1 MKCPK
6 CGFEI
11 QENLP
16 FCPKCG
22 VDLDEY
28 TAAEEAVG
36 TRELGE
42 SRSEEGEFS
51 LTGEEPVRNHY
62 YEPEPSKVRF
72 YQKTWLIGLALIFF
86 WPIGVILMW
95 KFAKWNKIVKII
107 ISILCVF
114 ALIGLFTGNDNQSAD
129 TSDSSSVIEEV
140 DDTASGSGYGIKG
153 SNATE
158 IMNTLKEE
166 YGIELDADPLDPSI
180 NEGVE
185 QLDYY
190 TEGDNWYEI
199 DMEVADKSVL
209 CAEFTTNVKDLD
221 YLKRSIELIASNKDD
236 VEKIEEWFDNSIN
249 AEMSYEELDSVN
261 ESFECDNVDYSIGTI
276 VGEDYQTKEPYARVS
291 LSVWSIPYR
300 ENVASNH

>member
-72 YQKTWLIGLALIFF
+72 YQKTWLIVLALIFF

-114 ALIGLFTGNDNQSAD
+114 ALIGLFTGNNNESAD
-129 TSDSSSVIEEV
+129 TSDSSPAIEETSDIDSSEETKKDAGKATIEMKEGYNKLQSLYLQI
-140 DDTASGSGYGIKG
+140 DDSF
-153 SNATE
+153 TE
-158 IMNTLKEE
+158 DKITKIVEDNDLYMESYSVAGAGMYQIDISETEGTMGAGAETWYQFDTDSIHLTLFADEDRGNTVYVFSKD
-166 YGIELDADPLDPSI
+166 YYVIDNMMSVNYTFYDSEL
-180 NEGVE
+180 
-185 QLDYY
+185 Y
-190 TEGDNWYEI
+190 TEGSIPGYSGGTHETI
-199 DMEVADKSVL
+199 DDWE
-209 CAEFTTNVKDLD
+209 
-221 YLKRSIELIASNKDD
+221 SIEDALKYAL
-236 VEKIEEWFDNSIN
+236 
-249 AEMSYEELDSVN
+249 SYE
-261 ESFECDNVDYSIGTI
+261 
-276 VGEDYQTKEPYARVS
+276 K
-291 LSVWSIPYR
+291 
-300 ENVASNH
+300 

>member
-1 MKCPK
+1 MRCPK
-6 CGFEI
+6 CGLEI

-16 FCPKCG
+16 YCPKCG
-22 VDLDEY
+22 ADLDEN
-28 TAAEEAVG
+28 TAATKAEDTRIVEEA
-36 TRELGE
+36 
-42 SRSEEGEFS
+42 RSEKGEFS
-51 LTGEEPVRNHY
+51 LTGEDSMRNYHFD
-62 YEPEPSKVRF
+62 PEPPKVKF
-72 YQKTWLIGLALIFF
+72 YQKTWLIVLALIFF
-86 WPIGVILMW
+86 WPLGVFLMW
-95 KFAKWNKIVKII
+95 KFSKWNKIVKII

-114 ALIGLFTGNDNQSAD
+114 ALIGLFTGNDDQSAD
-129 TSDSSSVIEEV
+129 TSNDSAAIEEDAIDSS
-140 DDTASGSGYGIKG
+140 SGYGIKD
-153 SNATE
+153 SNAKE

-221 YLKRSIELIASNKDD
+221 YLKRAIELTAPNKDNI
-236 VEKIEEWFDNSIN
+236 EKIEKWFDASIN
-249 AEMSYEELDSVN
+249 ADMSYEELDEVN
-261 ESFECDNVDYSIGTI
+261 ESFECDDVDYTIGTI
-276 VGEDYQTKEPYARVS
+276 VGEDYQTKEQYAHIS
-291 LSVWSIPYR
+291 LSIWSVPYR